1 MAFIKINK
9 QNFYHNLNQIAL
21 KTGSIEKIAIVLK
34 DNAYGHG
41 LELMGRLASEFGIKH
56 AVVRK
61 TSEADLIRSFFET
74 VLVLGDSIVKDEV
87 YSFTIN
93 TLEDIKLA
101 QKGAKSRTQS
111 RYRYASQWNCY
122 G

>member
-41 LELMGRLASEFGIKH
+41 LELMGKLGIGVWHQTCSGK
-56 AVVRK
+56 K
-61 TSEADLIRSFFET
+61 N
-74 VLVLGDSIVKDEV
+74 G
-87 YSFTIN
+87 
-93 TLEDIKLA
+93 
-101 QKGAKSRTQS
+101 
-111 RYRYASQWNCY
+111 
-122 G
+122 